1 MSYGTVKVDTI
12 IYTSGG
18 LDASGTISGIVN
30 GNFPSVQTTGVISG
44 STVTGATGNFTVI
57 NAVTGVFTSTLSGTT
72 FTGTTGNFASIN
84 SATGSFSSGLTLQSG
99 NATLNSQSE
108 ARFADSDS
116 SNWVAFKA
124 SATIASNVTWTL
136 PSGDGTSGQVLQ
148 TNGSGVFGWTT
159 PLGDYIITVTATG
172 KTLTNRERC
181 TITASGQTLTLPA
194 SPSAGNEVT
203 VTIAGTF
210 LDTVVARNG
219 SNIMSL
225 AEDLTVDKGN
235 ISVTLY
241 YVDATRG
248 WRII

>member
-18 LDASGTISGIVN
+18 LDASGTISGLVN

-44 STVTGATGNFTVI
+44 ST
-57 NAVTGVFTSTLSGTT
+57 
-72 FTGTTGNFASIN
+72 FTGISGLFTTTATE
-84 SATGSFSSGLTLQSG
+84 TGSV
-99 NATLNSQSE
+99 SE
-108 ARFADSDS
+108 LHFNDSDK
-116 SNWVAFKA
+116 SNWVALK
-124 SATIASNVTWTL
+124 SAAVVPSNVTWTL

-172 KTLTNRERC
+172 KTLANRERC

-225 AEDLTVDKGN
+225 AEDMTIDKADV
-235 ISVTLY
+235 SVTLY

-248 WRII
+248 WRVI

>member
-30 GNFPSVQTTGVISG
+30 GNFPSVQTTGVING

-57 NAVTGVFTSTLSGTT
+57 NAVTGVFTSTLS
-72 FTGTTGNFASIN
+72 GTTGNFASIN

-99 NATLNSQSE
+99 NATLNAQAE

-124 SATIASNVTWTL
+124 PATITSNVTWTL
-136 PSGDGTSGQVLQ
+136 PSGDGTSGQVLR
-148 TNGSGVFGWTT
+148 TDGSGLFSWTT
-159 PLGDYIITVTATG
+159 PLSNYTITVTATG

-181 TITASGQTLTLPA
+181 TITAATQTLTLPS
-194 SPSAGNEVT
+194 SPAAGDEVT

-210 LDTVVARNG
+210 LDTVVARNS

-225 AEDLTVDKGN
+225 AEDMTIDKAN
-235 ISVTLY
+235 VSVTFY